1 MSLVIPK
8 SRSLTN
14 LILFRFLELESSG
27 RRDELRLHYT
37 HDQQIRVETFPF
49 RLADNRW
56 HRLALTLSGNHVT
69 LYVNCSKIYE
79 RVIQTL
85 DKQYLA
91 GNYLNL
97 YIGQRNSQS
106 AHFRVSQISL
116 FTFYLWNIRPRPACR
131 AFDCGILLVSIIS
144 KYANDSFWPSGLEFI
159 KLFSCTTEH

>member
-1 MSLVIPK
+1 M
-8 SRSLTN
+8 
-14 LILFRFLELESSG
+14 
-27 RRDELRLHYT
+27 
-37 HDQQIRVETFPF
+37 
-49 RLADNRW
+49 
-56 HRLALTLSGNHVT
+56 T

-116 FTFYLWNIRPRPACR
+116 FTFEPRHMISNNVVFLQEYTQTSLCS
-131 AFDCGILLVSIIS
+131 FLLSSETPDDDQSV
-144 KYANDSFWPSGLEFI
+144 A
-159 KLFSCTTEH
+159 

>member
-1 MSLVIPK
+1 MSLGIPK
-8 SRSLTN
+8 SCSLTN

-106 AHFRVSQISL
+106 AHFRVSQISH
-116 FTFYLWNIRPRPACR
+116 FTFEPRHMISNNV
-131 AFDCGILLVSIIS
+131 AF
-144 KYANDSFWPSGLEFI
+144 
-159 KLFSCTTEH
+159 